1 MRPFQKLALYAAGF
15 LAPLAIATTAH
26 AGIGACGNIHV
37 EASAECEVQGGIE
50 CEASCEPIRLEAQ
63 CAADLTLECRGG
75 CEGEIAIEAECTGSC
90 EADCMGEC
98 EASPPTFDC
107 RGQCFADCEGRA
119 SARCATGDNEC
130 IASAEGSC
138 EAECSAT
145 CEVEPGT
152 LDCEAECSGSCE
164 ASCTGSAEA
173 YFDCQVECQR
183 PRFEGCTAELR
194 GGCMAECSTEE
205 GALFCDGNYVD
216 HGGNLAECVD
226 SLRGLLNI
234 MVSGSA
240 SCEGNSCMA
249 EGSISC
255 DCTAAEPQDNLR
267 NGGLFALGGL
277 FLFGFARRRRN
288 R

>member
-1 MRPFQKLALYAAGF
+1 
-15 LAPLAIATTAH
+15 
-26 AGIGACGNIHV
+26 
-37 EASAECEVQGGIE
+37 
-50 CEASCEPIRLEAQ
+50 
-63 CAADLTLECRGG
+63 
-75 CEGEIAIEAECTGSC
+75 
-90 EADCMGEC
+90 
-98 EASPPTFDC
+98 
-107 RGQCFADCEGRA
+107 
-119 SARCATGDNEC
+119 
-130 IASAEGSC
+130 
-138 EAECSAT
+138 
-145 CEVEPGT
+145 
-152 LDCEAECSGSCE
+152 
-164 ASCTGSAEA
+164 
-173 YFDCQVECQR
+173 
-183 PRFEGCTAELR
+183 
-194 GGCMAECSTEE
+194 MAECSTEE